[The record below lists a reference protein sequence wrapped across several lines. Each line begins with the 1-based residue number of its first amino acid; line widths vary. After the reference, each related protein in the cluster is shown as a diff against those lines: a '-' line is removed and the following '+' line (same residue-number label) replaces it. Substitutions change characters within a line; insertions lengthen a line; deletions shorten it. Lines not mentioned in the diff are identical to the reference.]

1 MDVQISI
8 RIVYMDEMM
17 AVTSDKCNNILTT
30 LVSKLK
36 STLDLIIK
44 AAKTGGAILPSFHK
58 IGKFVPSLQEEEAYD
73 TIKLISSLEEY
84 CDTH

>member
-17 AVTSDKCNNILTT
+17 AVTSDKCNNILIT

-44 AAKTGGAILPSFHK
+44 AAKTGGGNTTFVSQNRKVCSF
-58 IGKFVPSLQEEEAYD
+58 IARGRSV
-73 TIKLISSLEEY
+73 
-84 CDTH
+84 